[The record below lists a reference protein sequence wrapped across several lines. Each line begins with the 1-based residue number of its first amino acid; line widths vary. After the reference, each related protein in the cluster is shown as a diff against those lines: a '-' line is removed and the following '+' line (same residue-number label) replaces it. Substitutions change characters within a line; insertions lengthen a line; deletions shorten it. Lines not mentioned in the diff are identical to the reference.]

1 MGHFLDQAQIAS
13 ILATYGYWAIFAV
26 VMLESSGLPLPGET
40 MLVGAAI
47 YARLSGA
54 LSIEAI
60 VLAATGGAIVGDNI
74 GYWIGREFGYR
85 FLERHG
91 WRVGIGAN
99 KLRLGQ
105 YLFYKW
111 GGAIVFF
118 GRFVALLRIL
128 AALLAG
134 ANHLPAGRFFLFNAA
149 GGGVWAMV
157 FGYGA
162 YFLTAGF
169 AKLHGSLAALG
180 VIAAVAGGFTLWRY
194 YKINE
199 ARLMREADDMLTQ
212 RRSGSS

>member
-1 MGHFLDQAQIAS
+1 MAHFFDQAQIAS
-13 ILATYGYWAIFAV
+13 LLAAYGYWAIFIV
-26 VMLESSGLPLPGET
+26 VALESSGLPLPGET
-40 MLVGAAI
+40 MLVGASI

-54 LSIEAI
+54 LVIEAI
-60 VLAATGGAIVGDNI
+60 IFAAAAGAIVGDNI

-91 WRVGIGAN
+91 WRVGLGPE

-134 ANHLPAGRFFLFNAA
+134 ANRLPVGRFFVYNAA
-149 GGGVWAMV
+149 GGVVWALV
-157 FGYGA
+157 FGLGA
-162 YFLTAGF
+162 YWLTATFEKIEGPVATAGALCGLF
-169 AKLHGSLAALG
+169 AVFL
-180 VIAAVAGGFTLWRY
+180 LWRY
-194 YKINE
+194 YKANE
-199 ARLMREADDMLTQ
+199 ARLLREADDVLSQ
-212 RRSGSS
+212 RKL